1 MLTDSLL
8 DISEWYLTNLES
20 GGYLLVAGLMLLE
33 STFVP
38 IPSEIIIPAA
48 AYVSY
53 RDGGMSLGGIII
65 AGTLGSWAGAAIM
78 YWLSRWLGWSLLLR
92 YGMYVGLGQAKIL
105 TARRFMERFGP
116 ASTFF
121 ARLLPVIRHLIGIP
135 AGVLRLDFRYYSLAT
150 LTGSAIWCSVL
161 TWLGVQAGRNKE
173 VLQASLTLTMIIV
186 LGIMAVLWLLYYC
199 FVLRPTR
206 IRG

>member
-1 MLTDSLL
+1 VVTDSLL
-8 DISEWYLTNLES
+8 GFSEWYLTNLES

-33 STFVP
+33 STLVP
-38 IPSEIIIPAA
+38 IPSEVIIPAA

-65 AGTLGSWAGAAIM
+65 AGTVGSWAGAAIM

-92 YGMYVGLGQAKIL
+92 YGIYVGLGQAKIL
-105 TARRFMERFGP
+105 TARRFMERYGP

-135 AGVLRLDFRYYSLAT
+135 AGVLCLDFRYYSLAT
-150 LTGSAIWCSVL
+150 LAGSAIWCTVL
-161 TWLGVQAGRNKE
+161 AWLGMEAGRNRE
-173 VLQASLTLTMIIV
+173 ALQASLRLTTLSV
-186 LGIMAVLWLLYYC
+186 LGVMAILLLLYYC
-199 FVLRPTR
+199 FVYRATR

>member
-1 MLTDSLL
+1 
-8 DISEWYLTNLES
+8 
-20 GGYLLVAGLMLLE
+20 
-33 STFVP
+33 
-38 IPSEIIIPAA
+38 
-48 AYVSY
+48 
-53 RDGGMSLGGIII
+53 
-65 AGTLGSWAGAAIM
+65 
-78 YWLSRWLGWSLLLR
+78 
-92 YGMYVGLGQAKIL
+92 
-105 TARRFMERFGP
+105 MERFGP